1 MKTVVLMGMSCL
13 LLAGVY
19 GVMNKKSEVSNL
31 LSFAQPSNGTSPLS
45 SEDVDK
51 TTTGL
56 ATDNN
61 STPKTLDDSHWIDG
75 PLFEKGGESDLAN
88 NAETSETGIP
98 RTKADPETIKQATPR
113 QGIEEP
119 VTTPVPEI
127 KQLIL
132 ELNPDTTSTKKLLL
146 EVI

>member
-31 LSFAQPSNGTSPLS
+31 LSFAQPGNGTSPLS
-45 SEDVDK
+45 SENVDK

-56 ATDNN
+56 AADNN
-61 STPKTLDDSHWIDG
+61 SPKTLDDSHWIDG
-75 PLFEKGGESDLAN
+75 PLFEKAGESDLVN
-88 NAETSETGIP
+88 DTETSETGNP
-98 RTKADPETIKQATPR
+98 HTKADQETNKQATPR
-113 QGIEEP
+113 QGIEGP
-119 VTTPVPEI
+119 VTEPVPEI

-132 ELNPDTTSTKKLLL
+132 EFNPDTTSNKKLLL